1 MKSTTYFAE
10 ITTQKAEKYL
20 REETRIHYLLAHL
33 LASSELRNF
42 LCEFTENCFAIF
54 DQSSHAIYL
63 MWHRLLLFFPEF
75 TSIIP
80 FIIYNSFYCCFLQQD
95 RCHNWKLPGFITS
108 SHILLIFITYEA
120 LSFSW
125 RKQEEK
131 SYIHLKASFLYHRKT
146 RF

>member
-42 LCEFTENCFAIF
+42 PCEFTENCFAIF

-63 MWHRLLLFFPEF
+63 MWHRPLLFFPEF

-80 FIIYNSFYCCFLQQD
+80 FIVVFSN
-95 RCHNWKLPGFITS
+95 KTGVITES
-108 SHILLIFITYEA
+108 CQGLLHHPIF
-120 LSFSW
+120 F
-125 RKQEEK
+125 
-131 SYIHLKASFLYHRKT
+131 
-146 RF
+146 